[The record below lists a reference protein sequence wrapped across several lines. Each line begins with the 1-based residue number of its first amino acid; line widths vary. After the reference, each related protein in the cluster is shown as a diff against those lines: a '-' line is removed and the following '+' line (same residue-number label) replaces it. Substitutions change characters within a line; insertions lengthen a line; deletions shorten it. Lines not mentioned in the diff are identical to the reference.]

1 MTYYSVYDAQIKEL
15 RTDFAYYKDKTKL
28 KADFEA
34 HLLDIREI
42 CSKHINKI
50 WNELEYRIIETPF
63 DFVSEAEKHILRE
76 VIQGEY
82 THVKK
87 GWNAEVRALAFEDIK
102 RVVEF
107 KEFGFIGS
115 WYVLFLYNQTPLLIK
130 HKTNDVNTYRMMYK
144 FQSKLESK
152 TYRLSID
159 SLKV

>member
-159 SLKV
+159 SLKA